1 MSVNTHREGA
11 AMLPAP
17 AVLVFCLLLLVAGYA
32 AAIWR
37 GPAPAQEVRVVV
49 YPPPD
54 AAPAAATE

>member
-1 MSVNTHREGA
+1 MSANTQSEGA
-11 AMLPAP
+11 ALLPDP
-17 AVLVFCLLLLVAGYA
+17 AVLVFCLILLVAGYA

-49 YPPPD
+49 YPPPA